1 MNYYF
6 SKGNNLI
13 SHHIIDLIN
22 SAQKS
27 IDIAIYSLTKK
38 EIVAAIINA
47 KNRGV
52 EVRLITDRRESQTP
66 YEKKQLILLK
76 NNNIP
81 IKINSHSGLMHLKIT
96 IVDSNFIVFGSYN
109 YTDAATYDNDE
120 IIAIINDKTIAIDF
134 KNYFENLWSNSKRF
148 YDWAPKPS

>member
-6 SKGNNLI
+6 SKGNKLI
-13 SHHIIDLIN
+13 SHHLIDLIN
-22 SAQKS
+22 SAQKN

-66 YEKKQLILLK
+66 YEKKQLLLL
-76 NNNIP
+76 NNSNIP

-96 IVDSNFIVFGSYN
+96 IVDSELIALGSYN

-120 IIAIINDKTIAIDF
+120 VILIINDKDITYNIKFVFNAI
-134 KNYFENLWSNSKRF
+134 
-148 YDWAPKPS
+148 